1 MFKNASKSANFL
13 SFLILFSW
21 MIKKSFRMFTIFLVV
36 GLYLYALDKQMH
48 KFITDAKILNFYS
61 IYIAINYI
69 ASGYVKYIYF
79 YILFISGR
87 VHFK

>member
-1 MFKNASKSANFL
+1 
-13 SFLILFSW
+13 
-21 MIKKSFRMFTIFLVV
+21 
-36 GLYLYALDKQMH
+36 MH

-69 ASGYVKYIYF
+69 ASGYVKYIYY
-79 YILFISGR
+79 YILFISGI